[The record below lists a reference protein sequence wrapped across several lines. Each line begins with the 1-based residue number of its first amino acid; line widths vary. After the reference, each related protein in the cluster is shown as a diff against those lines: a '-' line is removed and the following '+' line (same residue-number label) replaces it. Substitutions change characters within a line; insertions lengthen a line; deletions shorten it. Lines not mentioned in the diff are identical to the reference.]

1 MKVTKKDLARDL
13 YQKNHNLPRKQ
24 LIELMMKELNTTE
37 NSVRTHI
44 SNASKELNASLGKAY
59 STRNTVKPTLKKE
72 QAKLIVQTN
81 YASMT
86 RKQLAEKLVDDL
98 SLKSINSAQTHISR
112 IVKELG
118 LPKTE
123 LANP

>member
-37 NSVRTHI
+37 NSARTHI

>member
-1 MKVTKKDLARDL
+1 MKVTKKDLARAL
-13 YQKNHNLPRKQ
+13 YQQNHNMPRKQ
-24 LIELMMKELNTTE
+24 LIELVMKELNTTE
-37 NSVRTHI
+37 NSARTHI

-86 RKQLAEKLVDDL
+86 RKQLAEKLVADL
-98 SLKSINSAQTHISR
+98 DLKSINSAQTHISR

-118 LPKTE
+118 LPKSE
-123 LANP
+123 LA

>member
-1 MKVTKKDLARDL
+1 MKVTKKDLARAL
-13 YQKNHNLPRKQ
+13 YQQNHNMPRKQ
-24 LIELMMKELNTTE
+24 LIELVMKELNTTE
-37 NSVRTHI
+37 NSARTHI

-86 RKQLAEKLVDDL
+86 RKQLAEKLVTDL
-98 SLKSINSAQTHISR
+98 DLKSINSAQTHISR

-118 LPKTE
+118 LPKSE
-123 LANP
+123 LA